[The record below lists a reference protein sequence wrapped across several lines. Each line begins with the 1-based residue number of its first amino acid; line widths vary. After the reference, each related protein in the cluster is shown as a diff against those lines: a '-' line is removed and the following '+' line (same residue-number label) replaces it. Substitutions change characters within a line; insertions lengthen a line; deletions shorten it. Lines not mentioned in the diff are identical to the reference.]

1 MTRHPPAPPPVVG
14 ATSVATTSPRKH
26 AKKSRLKSPLRP
38 RDVPLGQLHLGYAVA
53 RAGLPAS
60 ISFRRWV
67 EAALRG
73 AKRHKP
79 AELAIRIVDLDEG
92 RALNSD
98 YRGKDYATNVL
109 SFPAELPTGLALP
122 LIGDLA
128 ICAPVVLR
136 EAAEQGK
143 LPRDHWAHLTIH
155 GVLHLLGYDH
165 VEDGEAEAME
175 TLETRIL
182 AGLGI
187 ADPYT

>member
-1 MTRHPPAPPPVVG
+1 MA
-14 ATSVATTSPRKH
+14 
-26 AKKSRLKSPLRP
+26 SRLKSLPQG
-38 RDVPLGQLHLGYAVA
+38 DAVVHIGYAVP
-53 RAGLPAS
+53 RAGLPS
-60 ISFRRWV
+60 STSFRRWV

-73 AKRHKP
+73 AKRRKP
-79 AELAIRIVDLDEG
+79 TELAIRIVDTDEG
-92 RALNSD
+92 LALNRD

-109 SFPAELPTGLALP
+109 SFPVELPPGVKLP

-165 VEDGEAEAME
+165 IEDGEAEVME
-175 TLETRIL
+175 ALETRIL

-187 ADPYT
+187 ADPYL